1 VNQPPEEDVIAY
13 LDQLSNWGRWGA
25 DDMLGTLNF
34 ITAQTRLAAL
44 ALPQDGHVVSCARTI
59 SSIHSD
65 DNPHPML
72 HFMIRSGEG
81 ASATARSSAADW
93 FGMRY
98 HGRTVTHLDS
108 LSHYFWQRH
117 AYNGV
122 SADTVGSETGAQAG
136 SVEVAAEGIVGRGV
150 LLDVPRTREVDYL
163 EPDDRVTVEDLERC
177 EQRHGVRVGEGDVLI
192 IRTGRDRRPGPPRLS
207 GPQAGLRAD
216 CLPWLRERS
225 IAVLVGDGV
234 HDAQPATYE
243 RIASP
248 IHTVGIVALGL
259 WLLDNADLEPLAAHC
274 AQARRWE
281 FLFMTSPLRLQAMTG
296 SPLNPLAIF

>member
-1 VNQPPEEDVIAY
+1 VTQPPEADVIAY
-13 LDQLSNWGRWGA
+13 LDSLSNWGRWGE
-25 DDMLGTLNF
+25 DDLLGTLNF
-34 ITAQTRLAAL
+34 ITPQTRLAAL
-44 ALPQDGHVVSCARTI
+44 ALPGDGTVISCARTI
-59 SSIHSD
+59 SSVHSE

-108 LSHYFWQRH
+108 LSHYFWQRR

-136 SVEVAAEGIVGRGV
+136 SVEVASEGIVSRGV
-150 LLDVPRTREVDYL
+150 LLDVPRMRGIDYL
-163 EPDDRVTVEDLERC
+163 EPDDRVTIEDLERC
-177 EQRHGVRVGEGDVLI
+177 EREQGVTVGEGDVLM
-192 IRTGRDRRPGPPRLS
+192 IRIGRDRRPEPRLA

-216 CLPWLRERS
+216 CLPWLRDRR

-234 HDAQPATYE
+234 HDAQPASYE

-274 AQARRWE
+274 AQSNRWE